1 MSEATV
7 APVVEPEQFTVT
19 DADGETITVYRWRP
33 PGRATRAVHL
43 LHGMGEHARRYDRLA
58 GELVSAG
65 WQVSADDHRA
75 SGRTGAEGPGL
86 GDLGP
91 RGMRGALGAVG
102 AVLDAVAEPEVPLV
116 LLGHSWGS
124 FLAQRIALGDGMPEG
139 STTILSGLILSG
151 STLLVPEY
159 LPNMDSNAPFEPAA
173 TPYDW
178 LSRDPVEVQKYIN
191 DPWCGFEVAF
201 PVEEL
206 FHLAGPPD
214 DRIPA
219 GLPIL
224 VINGSNDAVGG
235 PNGGGAAL
243 AQAYRDLGSGDA
255 TYLEYEGGRH
265 ELFNETNR
273 DEVTA
278 DVVGWLATHVKS

>member
-1 MSEATV
+1 MSEITV
-7 APVVEPEQFTVT
+7 TPVLEPEPFTVT
-19 DADGETITVYRWRP
+19 DVDGETITVYRWRTAGP
-33 PGRATRAVHL
+33 VTRAVHL

-58 GELVSAG
+58 GALVAAG

-75 SGRTGAEGPGL
+75 SGRTGSEGAGL

-91 RGMRGALGAVG
+91 RGMRGALDAVG
-102 AVLDAVAEPEVPLV
+102 AVLDAVAEPGVPLV

-124 FLAQRIALGDGMPEG
+124 FLAQRIALGDGMPAG
-139 STTILSGLILSG
+139 STTVLAGLILSG
-151 STLLVPEY
+151 STLLVPEH
-159 LPNMDSNAPFEPAA
+159 LPNMDTNAPFEPAA

-178 LSRDPVEVQKYIN
+178 LSRDPVEVQKYID

-206 FHLAGPPD
+206 LHLAGPPD
-214 DRIPA
+214 DKIPA
-219 GLPIL
+219 ALPIL
-224 VINGSNDAVGG
+224 VVNGSDDAVGG

-243 AQAYRDLGSGDA
+243 AYAYRDLGVADVA
-255 TYLEYEGGRH
+255 YLEYEGGRH

-273 DEVTA
+273 EEVTA
-278 DVVGWLATHVKS
+278 DVVAWLAAHVSF

>member
-1 MSEATV
+1 MSEAAATD
-7 APVVEPEQFTVT
+7 VVEPELFTVT
-19 DADGETITVYRWRP
+19 DADGEAISVYRWRTARP
-33 PGRATRAVHL
+33 ATRAVHL

-58 GELVSAG
+58 AALVAAG
-65 WQVSADDHRA
+65 WDVTADDHRA
-75 SGRTGAEGPGL
+75 SGRTGVEGTGL

-91 RGMRGALGAVG
+91 RGMRGALDAVG
-102 AVLDAVAEPEVPLV
+102 VVLDAVAEAGVPLV

-139 STTILSGLILSG
+139 STTVLAGLILSG
-151 STLLVPEY
+151 STLLVPEH
-159 LPNMDSNAPFEPAA
+159 LPNMDTNAAFEPAA

-178 LSRDPVEVQKYIN
+178 LSRDPVEVQKYID

-214 DRIPA
+214 GRVPA
-219 GLPIL
+219 ERPVL
-224 VINGSNDAVGG
+224 VINGSQDAVGG

-243 AQAYRDLGSGDA
+243 AEAYRSLGVSDV
-255 TYLEYEGGRH
+255 TYLQYEGGRH

-273 DEVTA
+273 EQVTA
-278 DVVGWLATHVKS
+278 DVVDWLDTHVS